1 LAQVVQHLVLVQEML
16 AAIVCFQLSLQLA
29 VAAVDTLAALDKT
42 AVQAAAV
49 LMLAAQVWEQQI
61 KVLMAQPL
69 TAVAVVLVVLEQLAV
84 FLVEAQQVLALII
97 L

>member
-1 LAQVVQHLVLVQEML
+1 ML
-16 AAIVCFQLSLQLA
+16 AAIVCFQLLLQLA
-29 VAAVDTLAALDKT
+29 AAAVDTLAALDKT
-42 AVQAAAV
+42 AVQVAAV

-61 KVLMAQPL
+61 KDTQAQPL

>member
-1 LAQVVQHLVLVQEML
+1 ML
-16 AAIVCFQLSLQLA
+16 AAIVCFQLLLQLA

-49 LMLAAQVWEQQI
+49 LILAAQVQERQI
-61 KVLMAQPL
+61 KDTQAQQL
-69 TAVAVVLVVLEQLAV
+69 LAEAAAQVVSEHLAV
-84 FLVEAQQVLALII
+84 FLAEAQQVLALII

>member
-1 LAQVVQHLVLVQEML
+1 
-16 AAIVCFQLSLQLA
+16 
-29 VAAVDTLAALDKT
+29 
-42 AVQAAAV
+42 
-49 LMLAAQVWEQQI
+49 MLAAQVWEQQI